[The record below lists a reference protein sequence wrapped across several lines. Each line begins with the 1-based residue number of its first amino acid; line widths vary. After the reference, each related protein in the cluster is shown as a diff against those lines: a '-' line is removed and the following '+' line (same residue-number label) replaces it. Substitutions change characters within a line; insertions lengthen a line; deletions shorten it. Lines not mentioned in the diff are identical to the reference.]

1 MVPAIE
7 FIVELPGRVTTLK
20 DMHQLALLLMGC
32 FLGVI
37 GVGVLFSFLIRH
49 HNREQKLLRRR
60 NRGVDQLTHLTSAR
74 HRVLP
79 YPLPPRWLVVRSS
92 NTAYLRDLLGLHT
105 AVPWSEALSRA
116 RERALFISNPVN
128 GWTLLVGGA
137 IPDPA
142 QDIDALF
149 RCLTRVSADVG
160 EVQFFAGDRVL
171 NFHAWARLRDGRTLR
186 AYAWSGEVQWN
197 EGWMTLEERLLG
209 LRCRTYGEEASS
221 LRYGE
226 IPAEQT
232 NAERVP
238 LLARRWCIDF
248 AAASEVL
255 LAQEGVESGGEE
267 TDSDNDSDDDG
278 RFA

>member
-1 MVPAIE
+1 MNDFSI
-7 FIVELPGRVTTLK
+7 ELPVRVSTLWGVPPI
-20 DMHQLALLLMGC
+20 AVLLMGC
-32 FLGVI
+32 FLGVV
-37 GVGVLFSFLIRH
+37 GVGVLFAFLIRR
-49 HNREQKLLRRR
+49 HNREQGLRRR
-60 NRGVDQLTHLTSAR
+60 HNRAVDQLTRLTSAR

-79 YPLPPRWLVVRSS
+79 YPLPPRWLAVRSS
-92 NTAYLRDLLGLHT
+92 NTAYLRELLGLRT
-105 AVPWSEALSRA
+105 TVPWGEALTRA
-116 RERALFISNPVN
+116 RERTLFISNPVN

-149 RCLTRVSADVG
+149 RCLTRVSTDVG

-209 LRCRTYGEEASS
+209 LRCRGYGEEVGA

-238 LLARRWCIDF
+238 ILARRWSIDF

-267 TDSDNDSDDDG
+267 TDGESDGDDDG
-278 RFA
+278 HFA